1 MRIAFIL
8 QNINLVVYKETLNKI
23 WKRSGKKE
31 GERKKTGKTD
41 IKNNRIHDKTTF
53 LKRKKERSCSSW
65 GCKESDT
72 TERLNWT
79 ELKVIMVRSL
89 YDSRN
94 LELKFTNK
102 AYY

>member
-53 LKRKKERSCSSW
+53 LKRKKERSCTSW
-65 GCKESDT
+65 VCSVGHDWA
-72 TERLNWT
+72 TELNWT
-79 ELKVIMVRSL
+79 ES
-89 YDSRN
+89 N
-94 LELKFTNK
+94 HG
-102 AYY
+102 